1 MTVAKVRTSGG
12 IVDRDLGW
20 GRLLDVART
29 LRGGDCY
36 AKVGVLASAEKP
48 SDDEPEFTMASLAAV
63 QEFGSAD
70 GRIPARPFIRGGID
84 DARDELLVVGKRLAG
99 GIYDG
104 KVDVE
109 KALNIMGMA
118 GATAVKKYVTEGDQ
132 VPPPNAPRTI
142 ALKLKKGAWNNKGRN
157 RKPVDAAALVRTL
170 IDTGRMIGSVTWAVV
185 IGGSA
190 KQLAEST
197 LGGAARRVS

>member
-36 AKVGVLASAEKP
+36 AKVGVLAGAEAP
-48 SDDEPEFTMASLAAV
+48 SEDEPEFTMASLAAV

-84 DARDELLVVGKRLAG
+84 ASRDELLMIGKRLAG

-118 GATAVKKYVTEGDQ
+118 GASAVKKYVTEGDQ
-132 VPPPNAPRTI
+132 VPPPNAPSTLRR
-142 ALKLKKGAWNNKGRN
+142 KVKKGQWNA
-157 RKPVDAAALVRTL
+157 RKDRGPVDVAKLVRTL

-185 IGGSA
+185 IGGR
-190 KQLAEST
+190 ER
-197 LGGAARRVS
+197 GNV